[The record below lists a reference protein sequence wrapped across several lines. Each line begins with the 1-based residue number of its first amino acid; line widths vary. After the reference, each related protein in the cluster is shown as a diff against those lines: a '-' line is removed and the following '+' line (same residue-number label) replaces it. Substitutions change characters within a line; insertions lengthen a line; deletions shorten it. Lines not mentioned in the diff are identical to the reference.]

1 MSTNW
6 FSGIQAAS
14 SGLNAARYGLGVVGQ
29 NMTNSA
35 TVGYTRQTVEQSE
48 VDSSSISGIYT
59 GKGTLDGVSVTAT
72 NRSTDAALDA
82 RTRSEH
88 ALSSLADTRA
98 SQLTSVESVFG
109 EPSDSGL
116 SAQLSTFWKD
126 WGTVATATSN
136 NSSSTTAARNVLLK
150 DAGTAVSTL
159 NSMSTSLGQ
168 LVSSTQQSLSG
179 DVDAVNTAATQL
191 ATLNGAI
198 AIGNATGASV
208 NSLLD
213 QRDQLLDTL
222 SKASGAKVT
231 LEPNGQAT
239 VALGGQTLVSGT
251 VASQVTVDS
260 SAGISVNGTA
270 VTVPA
275 GSMSAEITA
284 LTTTLP
290 SYQSA
295 LDNVADTLSSTVN
308 TVVTTGYDQHGNP
321 GTAMFQ
327 GTGAAGITVAI
338 SDPAAVAASGTP
350 GGTLDTSV
358 ANKLSQTA
366 LQNGSPDGVYTTL
379 IGTVAAASA
388 AATQSSTAQSS
399 VTSYVDQL
407 KTSMS
412 GVSLDDEAA
421 NMLIYQQ
428 AFNASSRVLTA
439 IDSMLDTLINHTGL
453 VGSA

>member
-6 FSGIQAAS
+6 FSGIQSAS
-14 SGLNAARYGLGVVGQ
+14 SGLNAARYGLSVVGQ

-35 TVGYTRQTVEQSE
+35 TVGYTRQTIQQSE
-48 VDSSSISGIYT
+48 VDSSSITGIHT

-126 WGTVATATSN
+126 WGTVATATS
-136 NSSSTTAARNVLLK
+136 SSSTTAARNVLLK

-168 LVSSTQQSLSG
+168 LVSSTKQSLSG

-198 AIGNATGASV
+198 AVGNATGASV

-222 SKASGAKVT
+222 SKAGGTTVT
-231 LEPNGQAT
+231 LEANGQAT
-239 VALGGQTLVSGT
+239 VSLGGQTLVSGT
-251 VASQVTVDS
+251 VASQVSVDNN
-260 SAGISVNGTA
+260 AGVSVNGTA

-284 LTTTLP
+284 LTTTFP

-295 LDNVADTLSSTVN
+295 LDNVANTLSSTVN
-308 TVVTTGYDQHGNP
+308 SAVTAGYDQHGNP

-327 GTGAAGITVAI
+327 GSGAAGITVAI
-338 SDPAAVAASGTP
+338 SDPSAVAVSATP

-358 ANKLSQTA
+358 ANTLSQTS
-366 LQNGSPDGVYTTL
+366 LQSGSPDSVYTTL
-379 IGTVAAASA
+379 VGTVAAASA
-388 AATQSSTAQSS
+388 AAKQSSTAQSS